1 VKKWLATIT
10 IVLML
15 AVAACGKPAAGGGKL
30 TGSSSDV
37 MTQLRAEIAAALPA
51 NDVPKT
57 EEVALTADMAT
68 QVGLTAAQFTDL
80 VVDGTISRAMIMT
93 VPHEMVVIQAKDAS
107 AATQLK
113 AAIAAKYDPKKWIC
127 VFPEQASV
135 VESGQY
141 VLLVAGTKTYAM
153 AATDSFAKLAGSV
166 GTINTFF
173 TGAG

>member
-1 VKKWLATIT
+1 MKKLLATAMILL
-10 IVLML
+10 VAL
-15 AVAACGKPAAGGGKL
+15 AACGKPDAGNL
-30 TGSSSDV
+30 SGSAPDV
-37 MTQLRAEIAAALPA
+37 MTQLLAETAAALPA

-57 EEVALTADMAT
+57 EEVALTADMAA

-93 VPHEMVVIQAKDAS
+93 VPHEMVVILAKDVS

-135 VESGQY
+135 VESGAY
-141 VLLVAGTKTYAM
+141 VLLVAGTKAYAM

>member
-1 VKKWLATIT
+1 MKKLLATGVIG
-10 IVLML
+10 LML
-15 AVAACGKPAAGGGKL
+15 ALAACGKPGAGNL

-37 MTQLRAEIAAALPA
+37 MTQLRTAIAAALPA
-51 NDVPKT
+51 DGVPMT

-80 VVDGTISRAMIMT
+80 VADGTISRAMIMT
-93 VPHEMVVIQAKDAS
+93 VPHEMVVILAKDVS

-153 AATDSFAKLAGSV
+153 AATDAFAKLAGSV